1 MTTDNTTFDKK
12 VYAGMPFRYK
22 ITRARYWDKT
32 VAKSVTANTVDD
44 VALEPYD
51 GVTITQDGTVLSVSA
66 GILPDGGAYRGARG
80 GGGKYSGYRGVAA
93 PAGKRYFLCNANTV
107 YDNFSRRGSPDIGE
121 DGVLRNITS
130 GNNIYT
136 AFYNQSYPWEIT
148 VKIHTPETFADQ
160 SYIFGNYSTNRATP
174 QLCTDA
180 AGGPLPVFAGCDY
193 AGAPYAVSGEF
204 DFGLGYCGRGRFR
217 TGAGSGYGLCHQGR
231 LGRGGLY
238 GYGERGGIYPRC
250 FGGRA
255 VFHDCGAIV
264 FRL

>member
-1 MTTDNTTFDKK
+1 MTTDNTTDNTTFDKK

-22 ITRARYWDKT
+22 KTKARYWDKT

-51 GVTITQDGTVLSVSA
+51 GVTITQDGTALSVSA
-66 GILPDGGAYRGARG
+66 GILPDGGAYG
-80 GGGKYSGYRGVAA
+80 GYRGVAA
-93 PAGKRYFLCNANTV
+93 PAGKRYFLRNANTV

-174 QLCTDA
+174 QLCTDVAGHLMLYLASSTSAWDFA
-180 AGGPLPVFAGCDY
+180 AG
-193 AGAPYAVSGEF
+193 AVSAQALAA
-204 DFGLGYCGRGRFR
+204 DSVY
-217 TGAGSGYGLCHQGR
+217 
-231 LGRGGLY
+231 
-238 GYGERGGIYPRC
+238 
-250 FGGRA
+250 
-255 VFHDCGAIV
+255 VF
-264 FRL
+264 

>member
-1 MTTDNTTFDKK
+1 MTTDNTTDNTTFDKK

-22 ITRARYWDKT
+22 ITKARYWDKA
-32 VAKSVTANTVDD
+32 VAKSVTANTVDN

-66 GILPDGGAYRGARG
+66 GILPDGGAYG
-80 GGGKYSGYRGVAA
+80 GYRGVAA
-93 PAGKRYFLCNANTV
+93 PAGKRYFLRNANTV
-107 YDNFSRRGSPDIGE
+107 YDNFSRRGSPDIGK

-130 GNNIYT
+130 ANNIYT

-180 AGGPLPVFAGCDY
+180 AGRLMLYLASSTSAWDIG
-193 AGAPYAVSGEF
+193 
-204 DFGLGYCGRGRFR
+204 GRSRFR
-217 TGAGSGYGLCHQGR
+217 TGAGGGYGLCHQGR
-231 LGRGGLY
+231 WDGTAY
-238 GYGERGGIYPRC
+238 TVTANGEEFIRVVSAAVP
-250 FGGRA
+250 
-255 VFHDCGAIV
+255 VFHDCGTIV

>member
-1 MTTDNTTFDKK
+1 MTTDNTTDNRTFDKK

-22 ITRARYWDKT
+22 ITKARYWDKT

-66 GILPDGGAYRGARG
+66 GILPDGGAYG
-80 GGGKYSGYRGVAA
+80 GYRGVAA
-93 PAGKRYFLCNANTV
+93 PAGKRYFLRNANTV

-160 SYIFGNYSTNRATP
+160 SY
-174 QLCTDA
+174 
-180 AGGPLPVFAGCDY
+180 V
-193 AGAPYAVSGEF
+193 VSGEF
-204 DFGLGYCGRGRFR
+204 DFGLGYCGRSRFR
-217 TGAGSGYGLCHQGR
+217 TGAGGGYGLCHQGR
-231 LGRGGLY
+231 LGRGGVY
-238 GYGERGGIYPRC
+238 GYGERGGICPRC